1 MGADGIDEVVETMQD
16 FGLDREDWGI
26 ICEELGFCG
35 TLKKDRP
42 AIETKVKSAF
52 SRQVGDHQIFQLV
65 KGNPHRERE
74 MCICISIYC
83 EDEKKELKVPS
94 PLRSG

>member
-1 MGADGIDEVVETMQD
+1 MVWKLLQKKLIHPLQTGADGIDEVVATMQE

-35 TLKKDRP
+35 IFKKDRP

-52 SRQVGDHQIFQLV
+52 SRQV
-65 KGNPHRERE
+65 REHE
-74 MCICISIYC
+74 VLEI
-83 EDEKKELKVPS
+83 L
-94 PLRSG
+94 